1 MHRITAAEIANYNA
15 DKYLRR
21 KEMIERMKN
30 EQPHLGPRLT
40 FFHYIWRKNADEGC
54 NWKNS

>member
-1 MHRITAAEIANYNA
+1 MHRVTAAEIANYNA
-15 DKYLRR
+15 DRYLRR

-40 FFHYIWRKNADEGC
+40 FFHYIYDEKNADEGC
-54 NWKNS
+54 N

>member
-21 KEMIERMKN
+21 KEMIERMK
-30 EQPHLGPRLT
+30 
-40 FFHYIWRKNADEGC
+40 K
-54 NWKNS
+54 

>member
-30 EQPHLGPRLT
+30 EQPHLGPRLI
-40 FFHYIWRKNADEGC
+40 FLHYIYDEKNVDERR
-54 NWKNS
+54 N

>member
-30 EQPHLGPRLT
+30 EQPHLGPRLI
-40 FFHYIWRKNADEGC
+40 FLHYIWRKNVDERR

>member
-21 KEMIERMKN
+21 KEMIERMKMN
-30 EQPHLGPRLT
+30 NH
-40 FFHYIWRKNADEGC
+40 IWVQD
-54 NWKNS
+54 